1 MMSPSSFKYSSL
13 PPTNRTSSSYVRPVR
28 HQPSSASSSS
38 SSRFYTSST
47 PLSPTSSTTSAAP
60 YSTSP
65 LSGNYQPTQPRT
77 IPTTPSHHS
86 QRHRRVPKYE
96 HDKSDYT
103 AVIITP
109 ARSNSP
115 PEAPA
120 FHAAMAKRKERRETT
135 ALSPSSPPTTT
146 TDLSV
151 RPTTPTSPV
160 QIPKASKRDHAHST
174 RSHGAMRRRGKET
187 HTTNSISPSMAA
199 LLAVTD
205 IPRPRHGSRRL
216 RKHHPGKPLTVE
228 DIFDERQVSE
238 KEFSWSLSRGTM
250 DMLLTP
256 PEHLM
261 EDDMSISDSNVGSAL
276 SMRTVSVDSI
286 PSLGESFAT
295 DHISSVDTPSRSS
308 SRRRSSGPTRKALE
322 PISSPEQV
330 EDHPLA
336 LAGLDLEDFDS
347 EFLGQP
353 LEAVPER
360 QTLTPFKP
368 LRSVFKSN
376 LTASLRALRSAAKSF
391 SSISFATVPS
401 EALLTRSLLTMDP
414 KVPYTDERMPPVTDD
429 MPSAEVRR
437 YLNPSTSSHH
447 EPLPA
452 SKKVP
457 GSFSASIQMQT
468 YKIQRSR
475 TPSPTTHSP
484 YPNAYLQAPP
494 SGSNPSPQ
502 QTAAPVQHPGMRQRE
517 MRENSDFIR
526 IAVMEMAMR
535 KCGKLDDQRPG
546 RARWALP
553 PRKAILKPYGVNT
566 DGVPERWVPI
576 SL

>member
-1 MMSPSSFKYSSL
+1 
-13 PPTNRTSSSYVRPVR
+13 
-28 HQPSSASSSS
+28 
-38 SSRFYTSST
+38 
-47 PLSPTSSTTSAAP
+47 
-60 YSTSP
+60 
-65 LSGNYQPTQPRT
+65 
-77 IPTTPSHHS
+77 
-86 QRHRRVPKYE
+86 
-96 HDKSDYT
+96 
-103 AVIITP
+103 
-109 ARSNSP
+109 
-115 PEAPA
+115 
-120 FHAAMAKRKERRETT
+120 MAKRKEWREPTS
-135 ALSPSSPPTTT
+135 LSPSSPTTTT

-160 QIPKASKRDHAHST
+160 QIPKASKRDHVHST
-174 RSHGAMRRRGKET
+174 RSHGAMRRRAKEA
-187 HTTNSISPSMAA
+187 HTPNSISPSMAA

-205 IPRPRHGSRRL
+205 IPRPRHSSRRL
-216 RKHHPGKPLTVE
+216 RKQHPDKPLTID

-238 KEFSWSLSRGTM
+238 KEFSWSLGRGTM

-256 PEHLM
+256 PDHPT
-261 EDDMSISDSNVGSAL
+261 EDDISISDSNVGSAL
-276 SMRTVSVDSI
+276 SMRTISVDSI

-295 DHISSVDTPSRSS
+295 EQISSVDTPSRSS

-322 PISSPEQV
+322 PLSSPEQV

-336 LAGLDLEDFDS
+336 FAGLDKDDFDS

-360 QTLTPFKP
+360 QPLAPFKP

-391 SSISFATVPS
+391 SSMSFATLPS

-414 KVPYTDERMPPVTDD
+414 KVPYTDERMPPVTED

-475 TPSPTTHSP
+475 APSPTTHSP
-484 YPNAYLQAPP
+484 YPNASLQLPA
-494 SGSNPSPQ
+494 SGSDRSPQ
-502 QTAAPVQHPGMRQRE
+502 QPPSPVQHPGMRQRE

-553 PRKAILKPYGVNT
+553 PRKAVLKPYGVNT

>member
-1 MMSPSSFKYSSL
+1 MSPTSFKYSSL
-13 PPTNRTSSSYVRPVR
+13 PRQPPKTSSP
-28 HQPSSASSSS
+28 HSSSFHSSTLTRQLESYTLS
-38 SSRFYTSST
+38 SSRPSSSTSST
-47 PLSPTSSTTSAAP
+47 PPPPTSRYATQQLP
-60 YSTSP
+60 SP
-65 LSGNYQPTQPRT
+65 PPTLPRT
-77 IPTTPSHHS
+77 IPTTPSFHF
-86 QRHRRVPKYE
+86 QRHRRVTKYE
-96 HDKSDYT
+96 HGKRDNTTVHVAPVLS
-103 AVIITP
+103 
-109 ARSNSP
+109 SSP
-115 PEAPA
+115 PAHLHET
-120 FHAAMAKRKERRETT
+120 MAKRKDRRETT
-135 ALSPSSPPTTT
+135 SLAPSSPPTAT
-146 TDLSV
+146 TDITI
-151 RPTTPTSPV
+151 RPNTPTSPV
-160 QIPKASKRDHAHST
+160 QIPKASKRNHVHASRPQT
-174 RSHGAMRRRGKET
+174 HGRRRAKDV
-187 HTTNSISPSMAA
+187 HTPNSISPSMAA

-205 IPRPRHGSRRL
+205 IPRSRRGSRRS
-216 RKHHPGKPLTVE
+216 RKPSPDKPLTVE

-238 KEFSWSLSRGTM
+238 KELSWSLSRGTL

-256 PEHLM
+256 PEHLV

-276 SMRTVSVDSI
+276 SMRTISVDSI

-308 SRRRSSGPTRKALE
+308 SRRRSSGPVRKVME
-322 PISSPEQV
+322 PISSPPEQV

-336 LAGLDLEDFDS
+336 FAGLDVDDFDS

-360 QTLTPFKP
+360 QPAAPFKP

-391 SSISFATVPS
+391 SAISFATVPS

-447 EPLPA
+447 EALPSSTPA
-452 SKKVP
+452 P

-475 TPSPTTHSP
+475 SPSPTTHSS
-484 YPNAYLQAPP
+484 YPNAYLQSPP
-494 SGSNPSPQ
+494 AGSDRSSQ
-502 QTAAPVQHPGMRQRE
+502 QPPAAPVHPGMRQRE
-517 MRENSDFIR
+517 MRENPDFIR

-535 KCGKLDDQRPG
+535 KQGKLDDQRPG

-553 PRKAILKPYGVNT
+553 PRKAVLKPYGVNR
-566 DGVPERWVPI
+566 DGVPQRWVP
-576 SL
+576 LTV